1 MDLFII
7 SLDKEYFIIIL
18 VVEAQLKHMFIK
30 DILPRVI
37 GNVFTE
43 LKSLPS
49 IPLASYLVISLECFH
64 KSSSQDTQRSDY
76 DYFCMFKNM
85 KTTKS
90 KLVVVIYRSQAFILQ
105 SPGNSG
111 FCSHHRY
118 LDITCNA

>member
-7 SLDKEYFIIIL
+7 SLDKEDFINIL

-37 GNVFTE
+37 GNVFTK
-43 LKSLPS
+43 LKSLPF

-64 KSSSQDTQRSDY
+64 KSSSQDTQRSDSH
-76 DYFCMFKNM
+76 YFCMFKNM

-90 KLVVVIYRSQAFILQ
+90 KLVVFIYRS
-105 SPGNSG
+105 
-111 FCSHHRY
+111 
-118 LDITCNA
+118 